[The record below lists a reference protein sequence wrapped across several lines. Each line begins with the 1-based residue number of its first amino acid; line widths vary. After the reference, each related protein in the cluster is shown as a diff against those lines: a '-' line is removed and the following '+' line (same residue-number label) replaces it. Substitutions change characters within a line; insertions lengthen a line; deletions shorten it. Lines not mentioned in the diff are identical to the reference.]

1 MNLPQRCE
9 SLAIP
14 GACLLDFYGI
24 DRIIPA
30 ENEEVHFPFPNRLLS
45 LADGAKSYFPG
56 GHRSRRAYVFLRRLE
71 DLNFGA
77 ILGEVLEFNRR
88 LPHDL
93 KAAIHDFSDAQVS
106 GCQEITV
113 STSGQ

>member
-1 MNLPQRCE
+1 
-9 SLAIP
+9 
-14 GACLLDFYGI
+14 
-24 DRIIPA
+24 
-30 ENEEVHFPFPNRLLS
+30 
-45 LADGAKSYFPG
+45 
-56 GHRSRRAYVFLRRLE
+56 
-71 DLNFGA
+71 
-77 ILGEVLEFNRR
+77 LGEVLEFNRR